1 MHLTIL
7 YCQSIWTNA
16 HYYALA
22 WVILIISSRV
32 IPGWNNCYANC
43 LTVSMLLLGITQAS
57 VWILP
62 LNDWD
67 DRTPEKR
74 RWQPLRG
81 PQRKPTISDYTEW
94 TKVCHKWRISTW
106 RQPLQPL
113 QPWPSAESRTHR
125 WAPETNLQWE
135 PRHLDIHR
143 GKTPGTSGPL
153 TLWLCCSWNK
163 LLIRLAGGE
172 LAPRLSLV
180 SPKVFLHSV
189 TDGVFVPCRCRLWLA
204 QLGTLHFQHNH
215 RLDCT
220 DIINW
225 TKLDNAI
232 TKSNNEMHSADN
244 WVLNP
249 VILHYWHI
257 LPILILCSALLQF
270 VLLKA
275 LYK

>member
-1 MHLTIL
+1 MMTVLKMRQKATSRNSCMVYTL
-7 YCQSIWTNA
+7 QPFK
-16 HYYALA
+16 AL
-22 WVILIISSRV
+22 
-32 IPGWNNCYANC
+32 
-43 LTVSMLLLGITQAS
+43 
-57 VWILP
+57 
-62 LNDWD
+62 
-67 DRTPEKR
+67 TPE
-74 RWQPLRG
+74 G
-81 PQRKPTISDYTEW
+81 KPFEGIRDYW
-94 TKVCHKWRISTW
+94 FV
-106 RQPLQPL
+106 
-113 QPWPSAESRTHR
+113 WPEGNWPPD
-125 WAPETNLQWE
+125 WAWFL
-135 PRHLDIHR
+135 PRF
-143 GKTPGTSGPL
+143 
-153 TLWLCCSWNK
+153 
-163 LLIRLAGGE
+163 
-172 LAPRLSLV
+172 
-180 SPKVFLHSV
+180 FLHSV

-232 TKSNNEMHSADN
+232 TKFNNEMHSADN

>member
-1 MHLTIL
+1 
-7 YCQSIWTNA
+7 
-16 HYYALA
+16 
-22 WVILIISSRV
+22 
-32 IPGWNNCYANC
+32 
-43 LTVSMLLLGITQAS
+43 MLLLGITQAS

-81 PQRKPTISDYTEW
+81 PQRKPTISDYTDL

-113 QPWPSAESRTHR
+113 QPWTSVESRTHR
-125 WAPETNLQWE
+125 WAPETDLQWG
-135 PRHLDIHR
+135 PHHLDIHR

-153 TLWLCCSWNK
+153 TLWLCCSWTNYWFVWPEGNWPPDWAWF
-163 LLIRLAGGE
+163 L
-172 LAPRLSLV
+172 PRF
-180 SPKVFLHSV
+180 FLQSV
-189 TDGVFVPCRCRLWLA
+189 TDRVFVPCRCRLWLA

-232 TKSNNEMHSADN
+232 TKFNNEMHTADN

-249 VILHYWHI
+249 VIYIIDTICLFWYCAV
-257 LPILILCSALLQF
+257 LCYN
-270 VLLKA
+270 
-275 LYK
+275 LYC